1 MMRLL
6 FTCMGTSEPVRGYH
20 DGPMLHIIRHYR
32 PEVICVFLSGEA
44 AALDGCGARLDT
56 VLSHIQNNWGG
67 YSPELR
73 VVRTQ
78 IDDPSDMDAV
88 GAPITE
94 AVAALTAEFPDGE
107 VLLNLSSGTPQM
119 KIALAFLAADLR
131 RSMRGIQVKNF
142 ERASGTTERTNAPD
156 YSVADELE
164 CNEDEAPDAPNRCS
178 EPELMHLQRQK
189 IKEQILTLLE
199 TRDYSAI
206 CAMKNTMPEQLKAL
220 VGHLDARDRMQ
231 DKAARNFAQNLKLPF
246 SLYPIRTGAPRS
258 DYAEV
263 SEAYLVLLNRS
274 HRQQYEEMILRL
286 NPLVV
291 RLELQ
296 LLKTV
301 LAEQNLCLDDVI
313 SRPYSRRPR
322 FVPDMLA
329 TKLPEVYRGV
339 CAYFGD
345 PLRESDV
352 SMELCYRILENLPN
366 VPAEAL
372 TVLKSCNLLNES
384 CRNELAHQLTAV
396 TAEQITAAC
405 GMQPAQLLSQ
415 VGKLIAAI
423 YPECD
428 PALFTI
434 YKRCGDYIKSR
445 IL

>member
-1 MMRLL
+1 
-6 FTCMGTSEPVRGYH
+6 
-20 DGPMLHIIRHYR
+20 
-32 PEVICVFLSGEA
+32 
-44 AALDGCGARLDT
+44 
-56 VLSHIQNNWGG
+56 
-67 YSPELR
+67 
-73 VVRTQ
+73 
-78 IDDPSDMDAV
+78 MDAV

-178 EPELMHLQRQK
+178 EPELMHMQRQRA
-189 IKEQILTLLE
+189 KEQLLALLDV
-199 TRDYSAI
+199 RDYSAI
-206 CAMKNTMPEQLKAL
+206 YTMKNLPNQLKAL
-220 VGHLDARDRMQ
+220 IGHLDARDKMQ
-231 DKAARNFAQNLKLPF
+231 SEAARNFAQNLKLPF
-246 SLYPIRTGAPRS
+246 SLYPVRTGAPRS

-296 LLKTV
+296 LMKTV
-301 LAEQNLCLDDVI
+301 LAGKNLRLEDVI
-313 SRPYSRRPR
+313 DRPYSRRPR

-329 TKLPEVYRGV
+329 NKLPEVYQSV
-339 CAYFGD
+339 CTYFGA

-352 SMELCYRILENLPN
+352 SMELCYRILEHLPD
-366 VPAEAL
+366 VPVDAMP
-372 TVLKSCNLLNES
+372 VLKSCNLLNES
-384 CRNELAHQLTAV
+384 CRNSLAHQLTAV

-405 GMQPAQLLSQ
+405 GMQPAQLLNQ

>member
-6 FTCMGTSEPVRGYH
+6 FTCMGTSDPVRGYH

-56 VLSHIQNNWGG
+56 VLSHIQNNWGD
-67 YSPELR
+67 YAPELR

-78 IDDPSDMDAV
+78 IEDPSDMDAV

-94 AVAALTAEFPDGE
+94 AVAALTEEFPDGE

-178 EPELMHLQRQK
+178 EPELMHMQRQRA
-189 IKEQILTLLE
+189 KEQLLTLLDV
-199 TRDYSAI
+199 RDYSAI
-206 CAMKNTMPEQLKAL
+206 YTMKNLPNQLKAL
-220 VGHLDARDRMQ
+220 IGHLDARDKMQ
-231 DKAARNFAQNLKLPF
+231 SEAARNFAQNLKLPF
-246 SLYPIRTGAPRS
+246 SLYPVRTGAPRS

-296 LLKTV
+296 LMKTV
-301 LAEQNLCLDDVI
+301 LAGKNLRLEDVI
-313 SRPYSRRPR
+313 DRP
-322 FVPDMLA
+322 
-329 TKLPEVYRGV
+329 
-339 CAYFGD
+339 
-345 PLRESDV
+345 
-352 SMELCYRILENLPN
+352 
-366 VPAEAL
+366 
-372 TVLKSCNLLNES
+372 
-384 CRNELAHQLTAV
+384 
-396 TAEQITAAC
+396 
-405 GMQPAQLLSQ
+405 
-415 VGKLIAAI
+415 
-423 YPECD
+423 
-428 PALFTI
+428 
-434 YKRCGDYIKSR
+434 
-445 IL
+445 

>member
-6 FTCMGTSEPVRGYH
+6 FTCMGTSDPVRGYH

-67 YSPELR
+67 YAPELR

-94 AVAALTAEFPDGE
+94 AVAALTEEFPDGE

-178 EPELMHLQRQK
+178 EPELMHMQRQRA
-189 IKEQILTLLE
+189 KEQLLTLLDV
-199 TRDYSAI
+199 RDYSAI
-206 CAMKNTMPEQLKAL
+206 YTMKNLPNQLKAL
-220 VGHLDARDRMQ
+220 IGHLDARDQMQ
-231 DKAARNFAQNLKLPF
+231 SEAARNFAQNLKLPF
-246 SLYPIRTGAPRS
+246 SLYPVRTGAPRS

-296 LLKTV
+296 LMKTV
-301 LAEQNLCLDDVI
+301 LAGKNLRLEDVI
-313 SRPYSRRPR
+313 DRPYSRRPR

-329 TKLPEVYRGV
+329 EKLPDVYQSV
-339 CAYFGD
+339 CTDFGA

-352 SMELCYRILENLPN
+352 SMEVCYRILEHLPD
-366 VPAEAL
+366 VPVDAMP
-372 TVLKSCNLLNES
+372 VLKSCNLLNES
-384 CRNELAHQLTAV
+384 CRNSLAHQLTAV

-405 GMQPAQLLSQ
+405 GMQPAQLLNQ

-434 YKRCGDYIKSR
+434 YKRCGDYIKSK

>member
-1 MMRLL
+1 MRLL
-6 FTCMGTSEPVRGYH
+6 FTCMGTSDPVRGYH

-67 YSPELR
+67 YAPELR

-94 AVAALTAEFPDGE
+94 AVAALTEEFPDGE

-178 EPELMHLQRQK
+178 EPELMHMQRQRA
-189 IKEQILTLLE
+189 KEQLLTLLDV
-199 TRDYSAI
+199 RDYSAI
-206 CAMKNTMPEQLKAL
+206 YTMKNLPNQLKAL
-220 VGHLDARDRMQ
+220 IGHLDARDQMQ
-231 DKAARNFAQNLKLPF
+231 SEAARNFAQNLKLPF
-246 SLYPIRTGAPRS
+246 SLYPVRTGAPRS

-296 LLKTV
+296 LMKTV
-301 LAEQNLCLDDVI
+301 LAGKNLRLEDVI
-313 SRPYSRRPR
+313 DRPYSRRPR

-329 TKLPEVYRGV
+329 E
-339 CAYFGD
+339 
-345 PLRESDV
+345 
-352 SMELCYRILENLPN
+352 
-366 VPAEAL
+366 
-372 TVLKSCNLLNES
+372 
-384 CRNELAHQLTAV
+384 
-396 TAEQITAAC
+396 
-405 GMQPAQLLSQ
+405 
-415 VGKLIAAI
+415 
-423 YPECD
+423 
-428 PALFTI
+428 
-434 YKRCGDYIKSR
+434 
-445 IL
+445 

>member
-6 FTCMGTSEPVRGYH
+6 FTCMGTSDPVRGYH

-67 YSPELR
+67 YAPELR

-78 IDDPSDMDAV
+78 IEDPSDMDAV

-94 AVAALTAEFPDGE
+94 AVAKLVEEFPDSE
-107 VLLNLSSGTPQM
+107 LLLNLSSGTPQM

-178 EPELMHLQRQK
+178 EPELMHMQRQRA
-189 IKEQILTLLE
+189 KEQLLTLLDV
-199 TRDYSAI
+199 RDYSAI
-206 CAMKNTMPEQLKAL
+206 YTMKNLPNQLKAL
-220 VGHLDARDRMQ
+220 IGHLDARDKMQ
-231 DKAARNFAQNLKLPF
+231 SEAARNFAQNLKLPF
-246 SLYPIRTGAPRS
+246 SLYPVRTGAPRS

-296 LLKTV
+296 LMKTV
-301 LAEQNLCLDDVI
+301 LAGKNLRLEDVI
-313 SRPYSRRPR
+313 DRPYSRRPR

-329 TKLPEVYRGV
+329 EKLPEVYQSV
-339 CAYFGD
+339 CTDFGA

-352 SMELCYRILENLPN
+352 SMEVCYRILEHLPD
-366 VPAEAL
+366 VPVDAMP
-372 TVLKSCNLLNES
+372 VLKSCNQLNES
-384 CRNELAHQLTAV
+384 CRNSLAHQLTAV
-396 TAEQITAAC
+396 TAKQITAAC
-405 GMQPAQLLSQ
+405 GMQPAQLLNQ